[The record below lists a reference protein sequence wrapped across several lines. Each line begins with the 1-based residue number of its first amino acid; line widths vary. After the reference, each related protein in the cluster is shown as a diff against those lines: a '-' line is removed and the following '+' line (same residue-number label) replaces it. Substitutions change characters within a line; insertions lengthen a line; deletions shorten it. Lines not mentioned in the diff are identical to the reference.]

1 MAATSQQDTQA
12 LPIDALGWP
21 RALADQAVGK
31 RVGGAL
37 YVHASALVPSTYA
50 LVQRALALVAAAQRS
65 PSAQNPPATG
75 ALDEL
80 TTVCKFQD
88 REPVVSLLL
97 YPGFWTQGFPQLAA
111 AWTVDL
117 SAASVSQRSYD
128 PAANPP
134 ILHRKEQMIA
144 ADHPQHG
151 PFARLTAQAEAAQ
164 LFADQ
169 AIIGHA
175 LAWQEE
181 LAARGL
187 CVQGHQLVAADVA
200 ADPRDWRAERHR
212 TALVRSGLSSP
223 VQVLWRAG
231 LLGAHTRFFDYGCG
245 RGDDVA
251 LLSDR
256 GIDASGWD
264 PWFAPQRPRSPADA
278 VNLGFVLNVI
288 EDLRER
294 REALLG
300 AWSLTG
306 KVLSVAALIGGRTA
320 QDRWRLYQDGVLTS
334 RGTFQ
339 KYYSHTE
346 LGSYIAEVLGRE
358 PVPAQPGV
366 WLVFRRDEDEQDF
379 LAARQQSRPPLP
391 RRPKPDRPLATRADK
406 APRERQPRPIR
417 PSKWLEHA
425 ALAEGLWHATLTLG
439 RLPEADEWSDLP
451 ALQQHLGRAE
461 TVLRHLEQE
470 RDPADLQAARDQRMG
485 DLSAWLGL
493 QLFERRRSFA
503 HLSPRLQRD
512 VRAFWGSHAKAVE
525 AGRELLFASGK
536 LDQIASACERASGL
550 GLGHLQREPDGRVD
564 SLHLR
569 GELIDRLE
577 PLLRVYVGCA
587 ERLYGDLR
595 AADVV
600 KLHARSPKITAQNF
614 DDFAGRRVPDLLERV
629 KIDLRR
635 GEFEV
640 FGYGTEQ
647 YPAQPLWLK
656 ARLLAPEDPD
666 CVAQKAFDDGLLAL
680 GVFDFSG
687 FGPPR
692 AEVEALVGTL

>member
-1 MAATSQQDTQA
+1 M
-12 LPIDALGWP
+12 
-21 RALADQAVGK
+21 GK

-37 YVHASALVPSTYA
+37 YVHASALVPSTQA
-50 LVQRALALVAAAQRS
+50 LVQRALALVAAAQSS
-65 PSAQNPPATG
+65 PSAQPPPETG

-117 SAASVSQRSYD
+117 SAASVSQRTYD

-151 PFARLTAQAEAAQ
+151 LFARLTAQAEAAQ

-169 AIIGHA
+169 AIIGHT

-231 LLGAHTRFFDYGCG
+231 LLGPQTRFFDYGCG

-256 GIDASGWD
+256 GLDASGWD
-264 PWFAPQRPRSPADA
+264 PWFAPQRPRTPADA

-306 KVLSVAALIGGRTA
+306 TVLSVAALIGGRTA

-346 LGSYIAEVLGRE
+346 LGGYIAEVLGRE

-391 RRPKPDRPLATRADK
+391 RRPRPERPPGEKPAKPQ
-406 APRERQPRPIR
+406 RERQTKAPR

-425 ALAEGLWHATLTLG
+425 ALAEEFWRVTLELG
-439 RLPEADEWSDLP
+439 RAPEADEWPDLP
-451 ALQQHLGRAE
+451 ALQQHLGRPE
-461 TVLRHLEQE
+461 TVLRHLDQE
-470 RDPADLQAARDQRMG
+470 RDPAELQAARERRMA

-512 VRAFWGSHAKAVE
+512 VRVFWGSHAKAVE
-525 AGRELLFASGK
+525 AGRALLFASGK
-536 LDQIASACERASGL
+536 LDQIAAACERAAAL
-550 GLGHLQREPDGRVD
+550 GLGHLQREADGRID

-569 GELIDRLE
+569 GELIDQLE

-656 ARLLAPEDPD
+656 ARLLAPDDPQYPE
-666 CVAQKAFDDGLLAL
+666 QKAFDDRLVAQGQW
-680 GVFDFSG
+680 DFAG

-692 AEVEALVGTL
+692 AEVEALLGPL

>member
-1 MAATSQQDTQA
+1 M
-12 LPIDALGWP
+12 PIDALGWQ

-37 YVHASALVPSTYA
+37 YVHASALVPSTHA

-65 PSAQNPPATG
+65 PSAQNAPATG

-117 SAASVSQRSYD
+117 SAASVSHRSYD

-144 ADHPQHG
+144 PDHPQHG

-169 AIIGHA
+169 AIIGHS

-231 LLGAHTRFFDYGCG
+231 LLGPQTRFFDYGCG

-256 GIDASGWD
+256 GLDASGWD
-264 PWFAPQRPRSPADA
+264 PWFAPQRPRTPADA

-300 AWSLTG
+300 AWSLAG

-379 LAARQQSRPPLP
+379 LAARQHSRPPLP
-391 RRPKPDRPLATRADK
+391 RRPRPERP
-406 APRERQPRPIR
+406 PRERATKPQRERQTKAPR

-425 ALAEGLWHATLTLG
+425 ALAEEFWRVTLELG
-439 RLPEADEWSDLP
+439 RMPEADEWPDLP
-451 ALQQHLGRAE
+451 TLHQHLGRPE
-461 TVLRHLEQE
+461 TVLRYLDQE
-470 RDPADLQAARDQRMG
+470 RDPAELQAARERRMA

-512 VRAFWGSHAKAVE
+512 VRVFWGSHAKALE

-536 LDQIASACERASGL
+536 LEQIAAACERAAAL
-550 GLGHLQREPDGRVD
+550 GLGHLQREADGRID

-569 GELIDRLE
+569 GELIDQLE

-600 KLHARSPKITAQNF
+600 KLHARSPKITAQVF

-656 ARLLAPEDPD
+656 ARLLAPDDPQYPE
-666 CVAQKAFDDGLLAL
+666 QKAFDDRLLAQ
-680 GVFDFSG
+680 GQWDFAG

-692 AEVEALVGTL
+692 AEVEALLGPV